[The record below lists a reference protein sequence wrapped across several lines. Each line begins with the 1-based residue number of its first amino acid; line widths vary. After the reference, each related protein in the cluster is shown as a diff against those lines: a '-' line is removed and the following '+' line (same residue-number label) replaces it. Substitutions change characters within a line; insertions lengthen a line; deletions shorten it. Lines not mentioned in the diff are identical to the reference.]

1 MNNILVTDISGKF
14 LGKPGQAIPTNTVS
28 KAGFCRDKPA
38 WRGHIC
44 EGLDY
49 TILVFESIDANR
61 RDRLYI
67 PVNITS
73 GNNFLNSV
81 NMWRE
86 WAWNANLPKD
96 ERLAR
101 FWSIVQK
108 NKAYDITF
116 PSSLPQDMRYV

>member
-1 MNNILVTDISGKF
+1 MSNNTASR
-14 LGKPGQAIPTNTVS
+14 
-28 KAGFCRDKPA
+28 AGFCRDKPA

-44 EGLDY
+44 EGLEY
-49 TILVFESIDANR
+49 TILAFESIDKNR

-73 GNNFLNSV
+73 GNNFHNSI
-81 NMWRE
+81 NMWKE

-101 FWSIVQK
+101 FWAIILK
-108 NKAYDITF
+108 NKAYEINF
-116 PSSLPQDMRYV
+116 PSSLPQDMR